1 MKIYS
6 LPIRLQL
13 SIPLL
18 IPQAVIL
25 LKAEFILLV
34 PIGVCTAATAAS
46 WKGSTQEHPGPWHQ
60 HFSMGNISPSA
71 LSDAFPF
78 FPGSI
83 ALVAPGHSLMNYV
96 TRILCCFKL
105 GSPELTTE
113 ALLLSP
119 WCFVC
124 HFQHVNFSQFLLY
137 APALYFWCLSTLQSQ

>member
-1 MKIYS
+1 MKISS

-13 SIPLL
+13 FIPLL
-18 IPQAVIL
+18 IPQAVVL

-34 PIGVCTAATAAS
+34 RGITAAS

-60 HFSMGNISPSA
+60 HFSMENTSPSA
-71 LSDAFPF
+71 LRDAFPF

-113 ALLLSP
+113 ALLLCP
-119 WCFVC
+119 WCIVWC
-124 HFQHVNFSQFLLY
+124 FQHVNFSQFLLF
-137 APALYFWCLSTLQSQ
+137 APALYFWCLSTYIVSKF